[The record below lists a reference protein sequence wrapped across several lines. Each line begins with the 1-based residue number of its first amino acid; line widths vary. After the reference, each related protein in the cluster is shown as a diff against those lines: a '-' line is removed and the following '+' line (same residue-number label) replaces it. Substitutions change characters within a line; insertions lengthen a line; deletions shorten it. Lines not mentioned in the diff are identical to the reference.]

1 MMKGPYQAI
10 ADYMHRRILE
20 NLNEVAGRVE
30 SKGMSPIEG
39 IFFAALWNI
48 SELESPFG
56 CPVVGFEPQE
66 GQLAIL
72 GQARIEKFRVD
83 FMVTVRTANGKEYKR
98 LVVECDGHD
107 FHERTKKQ
115 AKNDR
120 SRDRRLQELGYTIY
134 RFTGSEIYTN
144 PVKCA
149 QDVLRWA
156 DAAAG
161 FPL

>member
-20 NLNEVAGRVE
+20 NLNEVAARVE
-30 SKGMSPIEG
+30 AKGMSPIEG

-48 SELESPFG
+48 AELESLFG
-56 CPVVGFEPQE
+56 TPVVGPEPQKGE
-66 GQLAIL
+66 LAVL

-83 FMVTVRTANGKEYKR
+83 FMVTVLAGKEYKR

-115 AKNDR
+115 AKADR
-120 SRDRRLQELGYTIY
+120 SRDRRLQELGYTVY
-134 RFTGSEIYTN
+134 RFTGSEIYTD

-149 QDVLRWA
+149 QDVVRWA
-156 DAAAG
+156 VAAAG
-161 FPL
+161 EAR

>member
-1 MMKGPYQAI
+1 MKGPYQSI
-10 ADYMHRRILE
+10 ADYMHQRILE
-20 NLNEVAGRVE
+20 NLNEVAERVE
-30 SKGMSPIEG
+30 TKGMSPIEG

-48 SELESPFG
+48 AELESWFG
-56 CPVVGFEPQE
+56 TPVVGAEPDV
-66 GQLAIL
+66 GQLGII

-83 FMVTVRTANGKEYKR
+83 FMVTVRSPDGKEYKR

-134 RFTGSEIYTN
+134 RFTGSELYTS

-149 QDVLRWA
+149 HDVLRWA
-156 DAAAG
+156 SAAAG
-161 FPL
+161 EPV